1 MRWLKS
7 GGPLM
12 LHSYLQNRKIKSKGI
27 NYQYSQEGEAPKGV
41 QQDSA
46 AQHVSKRSVKEG

>member
-12 LHSYLQNRKIKSKGI
+12 LHGCLQNRVIKSKGI
-27 NYQYSQEGEAPKGV
+27 NYQYSQHGEAAEGV

-46 AQHVSKRSVKEG
+46 AQQVCNTSVKEG